1 MADLK
6 NQLKELVANAENQL
20 NQVKEDLNKFV
31 EKDNKAAGTRVRT
44 GSMDIIKTLKEVRNT
59 VTEIKNS

>member
-1 MADLK
+1 M
-6 NQLKELVANAENQL
+6 KEQL
-20 NQVKEDLNKFV
+20 NQLIETAQKQLDAVKKDAAKFT

-44 GSMDIIKTLKEVRNT
+44 GSMDVIKTLKEVRNK